1 MAMFADSGSYDQA
14 LTVFSPDGR
23 QYQVEYALEVVHRGA
38 TVLGIACPEG
48 VVLAAD
54 TQPSSPLQNPDSA
67 WKLFQVDTH
76 IGVAI
81 SGLSAD
87 ARILVDRARL
97 VAQINRLTYDD
108 SIAVNVLARQVAEI
122 MTQYT
127 QYGGVRPFGVSM
139 IFGGVDRQRSH
150 LFQTDPSG
158 ACWKYHA
165 IALGSGSE
173 TVNALLE
180 AKMTPNLTLDQAI
193 QLAIGCL
200 AQVIEGPLDATRI
213 TIITIP
219 QVTARFTTLSDT
231 EVTPYIQNT
240 RS

>member
-1 MAMFADSGSYDQA
+1 MEIFADSGSYDQA

-23 QYQVEYALEVVHRGA
+23 QYQVEYALEVVNRGS

-54 TQPSSPLQNPDSA
+54 TRSFSPLQNPDSA
-67 WKLFQVDTH
+67 WKLFQVDDH

-87 ARILVDRARL
+87 ARILVNQARL
-97 VAQINRLTYDD
+97 FAQISRLTYDD
-108 SIAVNVLARQVAEI
+108 FITVNVLAHQVAEI
-122 MTQYT
+122 ITQYT

-139 IFGGVDRQRSH
+139 IFGGVDPQGSH

>member
-1 MAMFADSGSYDQA
+1 MTMFADSGSYDQA

-23 QYQVEYALEVVHRGA
+23 QYQVEYALEVVKRGA

-54 TQPSSPLQNPDSA
+54 TRPFSPLQDFDSA
-67 WKLFQVDTH
+67 WKLFQVDDH

-87 ARILVDRARL
+87 ARILVDQARL
-97 VAQINRLTYDD
+97 FAQTNRLTYDVP
-108 SIAVNVLARQVAEI
+108 ITVNVLVHQVAEI
-122 MTQYT
+122 ITQYT

-139 IFGGVDRQRSH
+139 IFGGIDQHGSN
-150 LFQTDPSG
+150 LLQTDPSG
-158 ACWKYHA
+158 ATWKYHA
-165 IALGSGSE
+165 IAIGSDSE
-173 TVNALLE
+173 TVNARLKAE
-180 AKMTPNLTLDQAI
+180 MTPHLTLDQSI
-193 QLAIGCL
+193 QLAIDCL
-200 AQVIEGPLDATRI
+200 AHVIEGTIKTKSI

-219 QVTARFTTLSDT
+219 QVTAHFTTLSDS
-231 EVTPYIQNT
+231 EVSRYIENR

>member
-23 QYQVEYALEVVHRGA
+23 QYQVEYALEVDHRGA
-38 TVLGIACPEG
+38 TVLGIASPEG
-48 VVLAAD
+48 VVLATN

-67 WKLFQVDTH
+67 WKLFQVDAH

-108 SIAVNVLARQVAEI
+108 SITVNVLARQVAEI

-139 IFGGVDRQRSH
+139 IFGGVDRQGSN

-158 ACWKYHA
+158 ACWKYRA
-165 IALGSGSE
+165 IALGSGGE

-180 AKMTPNLTLDQAI
+180 DKMTPQLTLDQSI
-193 QLAIGCL
+193 QLAIDCL
-200 AQVIEGPLDATRI
+200 AQVLEGPIDATHI

-219 QVTARFTTLSDT
+219 HVTARFTTLSDS
-231 EVTPYIQNT
+231 EVNARI